1 MILIDNDGFS
11 AVEENLVA
19 FVGSLVHQQDDH
31 LQSRFVWWT
40 FWWRHLEREEGI
52 ED

>member
-1 MILIDNDGFS
+1 MMLIDDDDCS
-11 AVEENLVA
+11 ADEENLVT

-31 LQSRFVWWT
+31 LQSRSVWWT
-40 FWWRHLEREEGI
+40 FWCRHLEREEGI